1 VYVKQKNVSI
11 GLYACKATVNTS
23 EESLLKFIKIASVGL
38 AVFTV
43 LLTIVFFTWWA
54 FKDQAVFGRDRFDQ
68 TKWMQSVATIEQE
81 CKRGDMA
88 YDLKEHILIKGA
100 KREAVMALLG
110 RPSLE
115 DSNAIEYD
123 LGKCMHV
130 YHALRIFFDSNGQLL
145 HSRISSH

>member
-1 VYVKQKNVSI
+1 M
-11 GLYACKATVNTS
+11 
-23 EESLLKFIKIASVGL
+23 KFAKIASIAL
-38 AVFTV
+38 AIFTV
-43 LLTIVFFTWWA
+43 LLTIVFFTWWM
-54 FKDQAVFGRDRFDQ
+54 FKEPVMFGSERFDQ
-68 TKWMQSVATIEQE
+68 TKWMQDLATIEQE

-88 YDLKEHILIKGA
+88 YDLKEHILIQGA

-115 DSNAIEYD
+115 DKNVIEYD

-130 YHALRIFFDSNGQLL
+130 YHVLMIYFDDQGNLL

>member
-1 VYVKQKNVSI
+1 MKLINAASI
-11 GLYACKATVNTS
+11 A
-23 EESLLKFIKIASVGL
+23 L
-38 AVFTV
+38 AVFTL

-54 FKDQAVFGRDRFDQ
+54 FKDQAVFGSERFDQ
-68 TKWMQSVATIEQE
+68 TRWMQSSATLEQE

-88 YDLKEHILIKGA
+88 YDLKENILIKGA
-100 KREAVMALLG
+100 QREAVMALLG

-130 YHALRIFFDSNGQLL
+130 YHALRIFFDENNRLL